1 MGRAAAKLAALAAAF
16 ALVAAALPAA
26 ALAGLRVIA
35 ESGIATLED
44 SRTDELVAHT
54 LPDSPDIYV
63 LDFPSL
69 AQQGAM
75 FNRVV
80 AFIER
85 VGAPHDRVLTDSEL
99 AELIRSLGRKPT
111 TFAFGNDFR
120 VSELVRFF
128 NLADLGGVEL
138 NAEEALLR
146 DFLAEQGLM
155 RVKYQFFQ
163 TVWPDRVIL
172 SIPQVRPHGGGD
184 GVAILPG
191 VRASILRH
199 ELAHGEFYA
208 NDDYA
213 EYCAA
218 FWTQVMTEAERAA
231 FRTFLGAK
239 AYDTDN
245 DDLMI
250 NETQAYLIHTPDPA
264 AFNPARLKLSGAAI
278 ERLRQRF
285 WAGNPPSRLYRAER
299 SSGR

>member
-1 MGRAAAKLAALAAAF
+1 MRRAASPL
-16 ALVAAALPAA
+16 ALVAAMLAGLCAAQPAA
-26 ALAGLRVIA
+26 ALAGPDLVA
-35 ESGIATLED
+35 ASGIAAID
-44 SRTDELVAHT
+44 QARTDRLVVRT
-54 LPDSPDIYV
+54 LPDSPDVYV

-85 VGAPHDRVLTDSEL
+85 AGAPHDRVLTDAEL
-99 AELIRSLGRKPT
+99 AELIRSVRRKPT

-128 NLADLGGVEL
+128 NLAEAGGVEL
-138 NAEEALLR
+138 NADEGLLR
-146 DFLAEQGLM
+146 DFLLEQGLM
-155 RVKYQFFQ
+155 RVKYQFLH
-163 TVWPDRVIL
+163 TVFPDRVIL
-172 SIPQVRPHGGGD
+172 SVPQVQDRSGAD

-191 VRASILRH
+191 VRNSILRH
-199 ELAHGEFYA
+199 ELAHGEYYA

-213 EYCAA
+213 AYCTR
-218 FWTQVMTEAERAA
+218 FWEQVMSEEERAA
-231 FRTFLGAK
+231 FRVFLGGR

-245 DDLMI
+245 EDLMV

-264 AFNPARLKLSGAAI
+264 AFNPARVGLSAAAI

-285 WAGNPPSRLYRAER
+285 WAGNPPSRLYRADALG
-299 SSGR
+299 GR